1 MYTTSVKS
9 NFSPRLPIHR
19 RNVRSARSD
28 IITVSCDFMK
38 RLFQFFPPFFHW
50 IFDENGH
57 SSPRWLLSDFSLSL
71 SFSLCFNLLLF
82 FIYIYIFFF
91 SLFFLHFF
99 PSIIRVFES
108 EENRWSGVTRNK
120 RRKDLCLPS
129 SGKRIDYVRG
139 SCLTRS
145 ISSCTS
151 IRSRWHD
158 DETKI
163 DDRFLVGQ
171 REISQFGY
179 SFLRSQVCHNWNKDL
194 RNRKSNMYEG
204 NIRR

>member
-1 MYTTSVKS
+1 MKTDI
-9 NFSPRLPIHR
+9 PRLDGYFLI
-19 RNVRSARSD
+19 
-28 IITVSCDFMK
+28 
-38 RLFQFFPPFFHW
+38 
-50 IFDENGH
+50 
-57 SSPRWLLSDFSLSL
+57 SLSL
-71 SFSLCFNLLLF
+71 FVL
-82 FIYIYIFFF
+82 IFFF
-91 SLFFLHFF
+91 SLYIYIYFFFI
-99 PSIIRVFES
+99 PSFITLFSFDNTKLFES

-179 SFLRSQVCHNWNKDL
+179 SFLQSQVCHNWNKDL

-204 NIRR
+204 NITR